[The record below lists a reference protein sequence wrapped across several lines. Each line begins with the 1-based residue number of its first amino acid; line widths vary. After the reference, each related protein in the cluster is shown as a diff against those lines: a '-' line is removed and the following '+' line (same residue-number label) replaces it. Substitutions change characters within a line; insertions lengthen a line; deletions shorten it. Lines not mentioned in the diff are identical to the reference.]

1 MKECGCW
8 GTTERSYVATSVNGQ
23 QESLDPR
30 AKHAIRGAWF
40 GFFVDMFDI
49 YLPIV
54 VLAPALIYFI
64 PSDLDASTK
73 AIISGT
79 IFAATLLGRP
89 IGSVIFGHFADS
101 IGRKRTTIISVTGF
115 GVITGIMALLPGYQ
129 QWGITA
135 VILLIVLRLVDGVFL
150 GGEYTSANPLAMEYS
165 PKEKRGFYS
174 ALIMSGYP
182 LAFAAI
188 SAITT
193 VLLLFIPAG
202 DINSPYVQWGW
213 RIPFVIGSLLA
224 FALVFY
230 YVYLVDESEIF
241 EGSGGGGSP
250 LRQLF
255 TERENLLSFLQVF
268 VLMTGFWLTLQ
279 TVAAI
284 LPGLLGSQVGL
295 SQTNTT
301 ITLVVSN
308 VVLVGGYIAS
318 GVISQRVGRRSFL
331 IVYGLIA
338 AVAGTFLYYLLL
350 SAPPQNLFLVILL
363 TTAITLLVVSCWGIS
378 TAYINERFR
387 TGIRA
392 SAFGIGYSLAVVLP
406 SLYAYYQAGLA
417 AFMPLEY
424 TVLVLLAVGSLL
436 MVVGAV
442 WGPETKDVDFS
453 EDVEAASGADDRA
466 RTATQT
472 EPRTA
477 PGSDGT
483 VGSS

>member
-1 MKECGCW
+1 MA
-8 GTTERSYVATSVNGQ
+8 TVANGQ

-54 VLAPALIYFI
+54 VLAPALIYFVS
-64 PSDLDASTK
+64 PDLDTTTK
-73 AIISGT
+73 AVVSGT

-101 IGRKRTTIISVTGF
+101 IGRRRTTIISVSGF
-115 GVITGIMALLPGYQ
+115 GVVTLLIALLPGYQ
-129 QWGITA
+129 QWGLSA

-174 ALIMSGYP
+174 AVIMSGYP
-182 LAFAAI
+182 LAFATI

-202 DINSPYVQWGW
+202 DVNSPYVQWGW
-213 RIPFVIGSLLA
+213 RIPFVIGALLA

-230 YVYLVDESEIF
+230 YVYLVDESELF
-241 EGSGGGGSP
+241 EESGGGGSP

-284 LPGLLGSQVGL
+284 LPGLLADPVGL
-295 SQTNTT
+295 SKTNTT

-318 GVISQRVGRRSFL
+318 GVISQRVGRRPFL
-331 IVYGLIA
+331 IVYGLVA

-363 TTAITLLVVSCWGIS
+363 TTIITLLVVSCWGLT
-378 TAYINERFR
+378 TAYINERFQ

-417 AFMPLEY
+417 AFMPFEY
-424 TVLVLLAVGSLL
+424 TVLVLLAIGALL
-436 MVVGAV
+436 MVAGAV

-453 EDVEAASGADDRA
+453 QEPEEVSEEAPKREQTPETSP
-466 RTATQT
+466 T

-477 PGSDGT
+477 PGTDRT

>member
-1 MKECGCW
+1 MS
-8 GTTERSYVATSVNGQ
+8 TAAGQ
-23 QESLDPR
+23 REMVDPR
-30 AKHAIRGAWF
+30 AKSAIRGAWF

-54 VLAPALIYFI
+54 VLAPALAYFVA
-64 PSDLDASTK
+64 PDLDAVTK
-73 AIISGT
+73 SVISGS

-89 IGSVIFGHFADS
+89 IGSFIFGHFADA
-101 IGRKRTTIISVTGF
+101 IGRRRMTIMSVSGF
-115 GVITGIMALLPGYQ
+115 GVVTLLMALLPGYQ
-129 QWGITA
+129 QWGIAA
-135 VILLIVLRLVDGVFL
+135 VIILIVLRLVDGVFL

-174 ALIMSGYP
+174 AVIMSGYP

-193 VLLLFIPAG
+193 VLLLFIPAD
-202 DINSPYVQWGW
+202 DINSPYMQWGW

-224 FALVFY
+224 FALVAY
-230 YVYLVDESEIF
+230 YVRSVEESELF
-241 EGSGGGGSP
+241 EEGGGAEAP

-255 TERENLLSFLQVF
+255 TQRENLLSFLQVF
-268 VLMTGFWLTLQ
+268 VLMSGFWLTLQ

-284 LPGLLGSQVGL
+284 LPGLLSSPVGL
-295 SQTNTT
+295 SKTNTT

-308 VVLVGGYIAS
+308 VVLVGGYIAA
-318 GVISQRVGRRSFL
+318 GVISQRVGRRPFL
-331 IVYGLIA
+331 IAYGLVA
-338 AVAGTFLYYLLL
+338 AVVGTFLYYLLL
-350 SAPPQNLFLVILL
+350 SAPPQNLLLVILL
-363 TTAITLLVVSCWGIS
+363 TTIITLLVVSCWGLT
-378 TAYINERFR
+378 TAYINERFQ

-417 AFMPLEY
+417 TFMPFEY
-424 TVLVLLAVGSLL
+424 TVLVLLIIGALL

-453 EDVEAASGADDRA
+453 EGGVQEAPAEAGERTPEASLGEPSRAPGADRA
-466 RTATQT
+466 A
-472 EPRTA
+472 
-477 PGSDGT
+477 
-483 VGSS
+483 GSS

>member
-1 MKECGCW
+1 MA
-8 GTTERSYVATSVNGQ
+8 TTANGQ

-30 AKHAIRGAWF
+30 AKNAIRGAWF

-54 VLAPALIYFI
+54 VLAPAIIYFVAPEMGTVEKSI
-64 PSDLDASTK
+64 V
-73 AIISGT
+73 SGS

-89 IGSVIFGHFADS
+89 IGSFIFGHFADA
-101 IGRKRTTIISVTGF
+101 IGRKRTTIISVSGF
-115 GVITGIMALLPGYQ
+115 GVVTLLMALLPGYQ

-182 LAFAAI
+182 LAFATI

-193 VLLLFIPAG
+193 VLLLLIPAG

-230 YVYLVDESEIF
+230 YVYFVDESELF
-241 EGSGGGGSP
+241 EESGGGGSP

-279 TVAAI
+279 TISAI
-284 LPGLLGSQVGL
+284 LPGLLGSPVGL

-301 ITLVVSN
+301 ITLVVAN

-318 GVISQRVGRRSFL
+318 GVISQRVGRRPFL
-331 IVYGLIA
+331 IATGLIA
-338 AVAGTFLYYLLL
+338 AVVGTFLYYLLL

-363 TTAITLLVVSCWGIS
+363 TTIITLLIVSPWGLT
-378 TAYINERFR
+378 TAYINERFQ

-417 AFMPLEY
+417 AFMPFEY
-424 TVLVLLAVGSLL
+424 TVLVLVVVGGLL

-453 EDVEAASGADDRA
+453 EEDAQAASGAGDRA
-466 RTATQT
+466 SETSPA

-477 PGSDGT
+477 PGTDRT

>member
-1 MKECGCW
+1 M
-8 GTTERSYVATSVNGQ
+8 ATAASGQ
-23 QESLDPR
+23 QEELNPR
-30 AKHAIRGAWF
+30 AKSAIRGAWF

-54 VLAPALIYFI
+54 VLAPALVYFVAPEMGTVEKSI
-64 PSDLDASTK
+64 V
-73 AIISGT
+73 SGS
-79 IFAATLLGRP
+79 IFAATLIGRP
-89 IGSVIFGHFADS
+89 IGSFIFGHFADA
-101 IGRKRTTIISVTGF
+101 IGRRRTTIISVTGF
-115 GVITGIMALLPGYQ
+115 GICTLLMALLPGYQ
-129 QWGITA
+129 ELGIVA
-135 VILLIVLRLVDGVFL
+135 VIIFVLLRLVDGVFL
-150 GGEYTSANPLAMEYS
+150 GGEYTAANPLAMEYS

-193 VLLLFIPAG
+193 VLLFLVPAG

-213 RIPFVIGSLLA
+213 RIPFVIGAALA

-230 YVYLVDESEIF
+230 YVRSVEESELF
-241 EGSGGGGSP
+241 EEAGGTEAP

-255 TERENLLSFLQVF
+255 TNWENLRSFLQVF

-284 LPGLLGSQVGL
+284 LPNLLGDPVGL

-308 VVLVGGYIAS
+308 VVLVAGYFSAGI
-318 GVISQRVGRRSFL
+318 ISQRVGRRPYL
-331 IVYGLIA
+331 IAMGLVA

-350 SAPPQNLFLVILL
+350 SAPPQNLLLVIVLA
-363 TTAITLLVVSCWGIS
+363 TIVTLLVVSPWGIT

-392 SAFGIGYSLAVVLP
+392 SAFGIGYSLAVVIP
-406 SLYAYYQAGLA
+406 SFYAYFQAGLA
-417 AFMPLEY
+417 AFMPFEY
-424 TVLVLLAVGSLL
+424 TVLVLV
-436 MVVGAV
+436 VVGALLIV
-442 WGPETKDVDFS
+442 VGAALGPETKDVDFA
-453 EDVEAASGADDRA
+453 EDVQEAPEADRA
-466 RTATQT
+466 PETSPG

-477 PGSDGT
+477 PGS
-483 VGSS
+483 

>member
-1 MKECGCW
+1 M
-8 GTTERSYVATSVNGQ
+8 ATAASGQ

-54 VLAPALIYFI
+54 VLAPALIYFV
-64 PSDLDASTK
+64 PPDLDTTTK
-73 AIISGT
+73 AVVSGT

-89 IGSVIFGHFADS
+89 VGSFIFGHFADS

-115 GVITGIMALLPGYQ
+115 GVITLAMALLPGYQ
-129 QWGITA
+129 QWGLAA
-135 VILLIVLRLVDGVFL
+135 VILLVVLRLVDGVFL

-188 SAITT
+188 SALTT

-202 DINSPYVQWGW
+202 DISSPYVQWGW
-213 RIPFVIGSLLA
+213 RIPFVIGALLA

-230 YVYLVDESEIF
+230 YVYLVDESELF
-241 EGSGGGGSP
+241 EEGGGGGESP

-255 TERENLLSFLQVF
+255 TQRENLLAFLQVF
-268 VLMTGFWLTLQ
+268 VLMTGFWLSLQ

-301 ITLVVSN
+301 ITLVVAN
-308 VVLVGGYIAS
+308 VVLVGGYLAS
-318 GVISQRVGRRSFL
+318 GVISQRVGRRPFL
-331 IVYGLIA
+331 IAYGLIS
-338 AVAGTFLYYLLL
+338 AVVGTFLYWLLL

-363 TTAITLLVVSCWGIS
+363 ATIITLLVVSCWGIS
-378 TAYINERFR
+378 TAYINERFQ

-417 AFMPLEY
+417 AFMPFEY
-424 TVLVLLAVGSLL
+424 TVLVLLVIGALL
-436 MVVGAV
+436 MVAGAV

-453 EDVEAASGADDRA
+453 HEAQAAPEDERAPEASPD
-466 RTATQT
+466 Q
-472 EPRTA
+472 PRTA
-477 PGSDGT
+477 PGTDRP

>member
-1 MKECGCW
+1 M
-8 GTTERSYVATSVNGQ
+8 ATAANGQ

-54 VLAPALIYFI
+54 VLAPALIYFV

-73 AIISGT
+73 AVISGT

-115 GVITGIMALLPGYQ
+115 GVITGLMALLPGYQ
-129 QWGITA
+129 QWGLAA

-224 FALVFY
+224 FTLVFY

-301 ITLVVSN
+301 ITLVVAN

-363 TTAITLLVVSCWGIS
+363 TTVITLLVVSCWGIS

-424 TVLVLLAVGSLL
+424 TVLVLLVVGALL
-436 MVVGAV
+436 MVVGAA
-442 WGPETKDVDFS
+442 WGPETKEVDFS
-453 EDVEAASGADDRA
+453 EDVEVASGAGDRA
-466 RTATQT
+466 PETSPT

-477 PGSDGT
+477 PGTDRT

>member
-1 MKECGCW
+1 M
-8 GTTERSYVATSVNGQ
+8 ATAAGGQ

-54 VLAPALIYFI
+54 VLAPALIYFV
-64 PSDLDASTK
+64 PPDLDTTTK
-73 AIISGT
+73 AVISGT

-89 IGSVIFGHFADS
+89 VGSFIFGHFADS

-115 GVITGIMALLPGYQ
+115 GVITLLMALLPGYQ
-129 QWGITA
+129 QWGLAA

-188 SAITT
+188 SALTT

-230 YVYLVDESEIF
+230 YVYLVDESELF
-241 EGSGGGGSP
+241 EEGGGGGESP

-255 TERENLLSFLQVF
+255 TERDNLLSFLQVF

-301 ITLVVSN
+301 ITLVVAN
-308 VVLVGGYIAS
+308 VVLVGGYLAS
-318 GVISQRVGRRSFL
+318 GVISQRVGRRPFL
-331 IVYGLIA
+331 IVYGLVA
-338 AVAGTFLYYLLL
+338 AVVGTFLYWVLL

-363 TTAITLLVVSCWGIS
+363 TTVITLLVVSCWGIT
-378 TAYINERFR
+378 TAYINERFQ

-417 AFMPLEY
+417 AFMPFEY
-424 TVLVLLAVGSLL
+424 TVLVLLVIGSLL

-442 WGPETKDVDFS
+442 WGPETKDVDFADAAAQAAP
-453 EDVEAASGADDRA
+453 EDKRAPEASRE
-466 RTATQT
+466 

-477 PGSDGT
+477 PGTDHT

>member
-1 MKECGCW
+1 M
-8 GTTERSYVATSVNGQ
+8 ATAASGQ

-54 VLAPALIYFI
+54 VLAPALIYFV
-64 PSDLDASTK
+64 PPDLDTTTK
-73 AIISGT
+73 AVISGT

-89 IGSVIFGHFADS
+89 VGSFIFGHFADS

-115 GVITGIMALLPGYQ
+115 GVITLLMALLPGYE
-129 QWGITA
+129 QWGLAA

-188 SAITT
+188 SALTT

-230 YVYLVDESEIF
+230 YVYLVDESELF
-241 EGSGGGGSP
+241 EEGGGGGESP

-255 TERENLLSFLQVF
+255 TQRENLLSFLQVF
-268 VLMTGFWLTLQ
+268 VLMTGFWLSLQ

-301 ITLVVSN
+301 ITLVVAN
-308 VVLVGGYIAS
+308 VVLVGGYLAS
-318 GVISQRVGRRSFL
+318 GVISQRVGRRPFL
-331 IVYGLIA
+331 IAYGLIS
-338 AVAGTFLYYLLL
+338 AVVGTFLYWLLL
-350 SAPPQNLFLVILL
+350 SAPPQSLFLVILL
-363 TTAITLLVVSCWGIS
+363 ATVITLLVVSCWGIS
-378 TAYINERFR
+378 TAYINERFQ

-406 SLYAYYQAGLA
+406 SLYAYYQAALA
-417 AFMPLEY
+417 AFMPFEY
-424 TVLVLLAVGSLL
+424 TVLVLLVIGALL

-453 EDVEAASGADDRA
+453 AEAQAAPEDERAAEASRE
-466 RTATQT
+466 

-477 PGSDGT
+477 PGTDPT

>member
-1 MKECGCW
+1 M
-8 GTTERSYVATSVNGQ
+8 ATAANGQ

-54 VLAPALIYFI
+54 VLAPALIYFV
-64 PSDLDASTK
+64 PSELDATTT
-73 AIISGT
+73 AVVSGT

-89 IGSVIFGHFADS
+89 IGSVVFGHFADS
-101 IGRKRTTIISVTGF
+101 IGRRRTTIISVAGF
-115 GVITGIMALLPGYQ
+115 GVVTGLMALLPGYQ
-129 QWGITA
+129 QWGIAA
-135 VILLIVLRLVDGVFL
+135 VIILIVLRLVDGVFL

-224 FALVFY
+224 FALLIY
-230 YVYLVDESEIF
+230 YVYFVDESEIF
-241 EGSGGGGSP
+241 EESGGGGSP

-284 LPGLLGSQVGL
+284 LPSLLGSQVGL

-318 GVISQRVGRRSFL
+318 GVISQRVGRRIFL

-338 AVAGTFLYYLLL
+338 AVVGTFLYYLLL

-363 TTAITLLVVSCWGIS
+363 TTIITLLVVSCWGIS
-378 TAYINERFR
+378 TAYINERFQ

-392 SAFGIGYSLAVVLP
+392 SAFGIGYSVAVVLP
-406 SLYAYYQAGLA
+406 SMYAYYQAGLA
-417 AFMPLEY
+417 VFMPFEY
-424 TVLVLLAVGSLL
+424 TVLVLLAVGALL
-436 MVVGAV
+436 MVAGAL

-453 EDVEAASGADDRA
+453 SEEDVREAPERERA
-466 RTATQT
+466 PETSPG

-477 PGSDGT
+477 PDT
-483 VGSS
+483 DRPIGSS

>member
-1 MKECGCW
+1 
-8 GTTERSYVATSVNGQ
+8 
-23 QESLDPR
+23 
-30 AKHAIRGAWF
+30 
-40 GFFVDMFDI
+40 
-49 YLPIV
+49 
-54 VLAPALIYFI
+54 
-64 PSDLDASTK
+64 
-73 AIISGT
+73 
-79 IFAATLLGRP
+79 
-89 IGSVIFGHFADS
+89 
-101 IGRKRTTIISVTGF
+101 
-115 GVITGIMALLPGYQ
+115 
-129 QWGITA
+129 
-135 VILLIVLRLVDGVFL
+135 
-150 GGEYTSANPLAMEYS
+150 MEYS

-188 SAITT
+188 SALTT

-202 DINSPYVQWGW
+202 DISSPYVQWGW

-230 YVYLVDESEIF
+230 YVYLVDESELF
-241 EGSGGGGSP
+241 EEGGGGGSP

-295 SQTNTT
+295 SKTNTT
-301 ITLVVSN
+301 ITLVVAN

-318 GVISQRVGRRSFL
+318 GVISQRVGRRPFL
-331 IVYGLIA
+331 IAYGLIS
-338 AVAGTFLYYLLL
+338 AVAGTFLYWLLL

-363 TTAITLLVVSCWGIS
+363 ATIITLLVVSCWGIS
-378 TAYINERFR
+378 TAYINERFQ

-417 AFMPLEY
+417 AFMPFEY
-424 TVLVLLAVGSLL
+424 TVLVLLVIGALFIVA
-436 MVVGAV
+436 GAV
-442 WGPETKDVDFS
+442 WGPETKDVNFS
-453 EDVEAASGADDRA
+453 EGVEAAPEDERA
-466 RTATQT
+466 PEASPDQ
-472 EPRTA
+472 PRTA
-477 PGSDGT
+477 PGTDRP

>member
-1 MKECGCW
+1 MVHGR
-8 GTTERSYVATSVNGQ
+8 RSYMATAASGQ

-54 VLAPALIYFI
+54 VLAPALIYFV
-64 PSDLDASTK
+64 PPDLDTTTK
-73 AIISGT
+73 AVISGT

-89 IGSVIFGHFADS
+89 VGSFIFGHFADS

-115 GVITGIMALLPGYQ
+115 GVITLLMALLPGYE
-129 QWGITA
+129 QWGLAA

-150 GGEYTSANPLAMEYS
+150 GGGYTSANPLAMEYS

-188 SAITT
+188 SALTT

-318 GVISQRVGRRSFL
+318 GVISQRVGRRRFL

-417 AFMPLEY
+417 TFMPLEY
-424 TVLVLLAVGSLL
+424 TVLVLLALGSLL

-453 EDVEAASGADDRA
+453 EDVEVASGADDRA

>member
-1 MKECGCW
+1 MVHER
-8 GTTERSYVATSVNGQ
+8 RSYMATAASGQ

-54 VLAPALIYFI
+54 VLAPALIYFV
-64 PSDLDASTK
+64 PPDLDTTTTAVV
-73 AIISGT
+73 SGT

-89 IGSVIFGHFADS
+89 VGSFIFGHFADS
-101 IGRKRTTIISVTGF
+101 IGRKRTTIISVSGF
-115 GVITGIMALLPGYQ
+115 GVITLLMALLPGYQ
-129 QWGITA
+129 QWGLAA

-188 SAITT
+188 SALTT

-202 DINSPYVQWGW
+202 DLSSPYVQWCL

-230 YVYLVDESEIF
+230 YVYLVDESELF
-241 EGSGGGGSP
+241 EEGGGGGSP

-301 ITLVVSN
+301 ITLVVAN

-318 GVISQRVGRRSFL
+318 GVISQRVGRRPFL
-331 IVYGLIA
+331 IAYGLIS
-338 AVAGTFLYYLLL
+338 AVAGTFLYWLLL

-363 TTAITLLVVSCWGIS
+363 ATIIALLVVSCWGIS
-378 TAYINERFR
+378 TAYINERFQ

-417 AFMPLEY
+417 AFMPFEY
-424 TVLVLLAVGSLL
+424 TVLVLLVVGSLFI
-436 MVVGAV
+436 VAGAA

-453 EDVEAASGADDRA
+453 HEAQAAPEDERAPEASPG
-466 RTATQT
+466 Q
-472 EPRTA
+472 PRTA
-477 PGSDGT
+477 PGTDRP

>member
-1 MKECGCW
+1 MS
-8 GTTERSYVATSVNGQ
+8 TAAGQ
-23 QESLDPR
+23 RETVDPR
-30 AKHAIRGAWF
+30 AKSAIRGAWF

-54 VLAPALIYFI
+54 VLAPALAYFV
-64 PSDLDASTK
+64 PPDLGTTTTAVV
-73 AIISGT
+73 SGT

-89 IGSVIFGHFADS
+89 VGSFIFGHFADS
-101 IGRKRTTIISVTGF
+101 IGRKRTTIISVSGF
-115 GVITGIMALLPGYQ
+115 GVITLLMALLPGYQ
-129 QWGITA
+129 QWGVAA
-135 VILLIVLRLVDGVFL
+135 VILLIALRLIDGIFL

-182 LAFAAI
+182 LAFATI

-193 VLLLFIPAG
+193 VLLLLIPAG
-202 DINSPYVQWGW
+202 DLNSPYVQWGW
-213 RIPFVIGSLLA
+213 RIPFLIGSLLA

-230 YVYLVDESEIF
+230 YVRSVEESELF
-241 EGSGGGGSP
+241 EASGGGEAP

-255 TERENLLSFLQVF
+255 TNKENLMSFLQVF
-268 VLMTGFWLTLQ
+268 VLMSGFWLTLQ

-295 SQTNTT
+295 SKTNTT
-301 ITLVVSN
+301 ITLVVAN

-318 GVISQRVGRRSFL
+318 GVISQRVGRRPFL
-331 IVYGLIA
+331 IAYGLVA
-338 AVAGTFLYYLLL
+338 AVVGTFLYYLLL

-363 TTAITLLVVSCWGIS
+363 ATIIALLVVSCWGLT
-378 TAYINERFR
+378 TAYINERFQ

-417 AFMPLEY
+417 TFMPFEY
-424 TVLVLLAVGSLL
+424 TVLVLLVVGALL
-436 MVVGAV
+436 MVAGAA

-453 EDVEAASGADDRA
+453 EETSEEAAPRVEEERVPESSPDGSRAASTRERASG
-466 RTATQT
+466 
-472 EPRTA
+472 
-477 PGSDGT
+477 S
-483 VGSS
+483 

>member
-1 MKECGCW
+1 M
-8 GTTERSYVATSVNGQ
+8 ATAASGQ
-23 QESLDPR
+23 QESLHPR

-54 VLAPALIYFI
+54 VLAPALIYFVA
-64 PSDLDASTK
+64 PEMGTVEKSVV
-73 AIISGT
+73 SGS

-101 IGRKRTTIISVTGF
+101 IGRRRTTILSVSGF
-115 GVITGIMALLPGYQ
+115 GVVTLLMALLPGYQ
-129 QWGITA
+129 QWGIAA
-135 VILLIVLRLVDGVFL
+135 VILLIFLRLVDGVFL

-174 ALIMSGYP
+174 SLIMSGYP

-193 VLLLFIPAG
+193 VLLLFIPAD

-213 RIPFVIGSLLA
+213 RIPFVIGALLA
-224 FALVFY
+224 FALLFY
-230 YVYLVDESEIF
+230 YVRFVDESELF
-241 EGSGGGGSP
+241 EEGGGAQAP

-255 TERENLLSFLQVF
+255 TERENLMSFLQVF

-284 LPGLLGSQVGL
+284 LPGLLASPVGL
-295 SQTNTT
+295 SKTNTT
-301 ITLVVSN
+301 ITLVIAN

-318 GVISQRVGRRSFL
+318 GVISQRVGRRPFL
-331 IVYGLIA
+331 IAYGLVA
-338 AVAGTFLYYLLL
+338 AVVGTFLYYLLL
-350 SAPPQNLFLVILL
+350 SAPPQSLLLVILL
-363 TTAITLLVVSCWGIS
+363 ATVITLLVVSCWGLI
-378 TAYINERFR
+378 TAYINERFH

-417 AFMPLEY
+417 AFMPFEY
-424 TVLVLLAVGSLL
+424 TVLVLLVIGALL
-436 MVVGAV
+436 IVAGAA

-453 EDVEAASGADDRA
+453 EEDVREAPERERVPEASPAEPRRDPGADR
-466 RTATQT
+466 
-472 EPRTA
+472 
-477 PGSDGT
+477 T

>member
-1 MKECGCW
+1 MVHER
-8 GTTERSYVATSVNGQ
+8 RSYMATAASGQ

-54 VLAPALIYFI
+54 VLAPALIYFV
-64 PSDLDASTK
+64 PPDLDTTTTAVV
-73 AIISGT
+73 SGT

-89 IGSVIFGHFADS
+89 VGSFIFGHFADS
-101 IGRKRTTIISVTGF
+101 IGRKRTTIISVSGF
-115 GVITGIMALLPGYQ
+115 GVITLLMALLPGYQ
-129 QWGITA
+129 QWGLAA
-135 VILLIVLRLVDGVFL
+135 VILLVVLRLVDGVFL

-188 SAITT
+188 SALTT

-202 DINSPYVQWGW
+202 DLSSPYVQWGW

-230 YVYLVDESEIF
+230 YVYLVDGSELF
-241 EGSGGGGSP
+241 EEGGGGGSP

-301 ITLVVSN
+301 ITLVVAN

-318 GVISQRVGRRSFL
+318 GVISQRVGRRPFL
-331 IVYGLIA
+331 IAYGLIS
-338 AVAGTFLYYLLL
+338 AVAGTFLYWLLL

-363 TTAITLLVVSCWGIS
+363 ATIIALLVVSCWGIS
-378 TAYINERFR
+378 TAYINERFQ

-417 AFMPLEY
+417 AFMPFEY
-424 TVLVLLAVGSLL
+424 TVLVLLVVGSLFI
-436 MVVGAV
+436 VAGAA
-442 WGPETKDVDFS
+442 WGPETKDVNFS
-453 EDVEAASGADDRA
+453 EEQDVQQAPKADRA
-466 RTATQT
+466 PETSPG
-472 EPRTA
+472 EPRRA
-477 PGSDGT
+477 PGAESAA
-483 VGSS
+483 GSS

>member
-1 MKECGCW
+1 M
-8 GTTERSYVATSVNGQ
+8 ATAANRQ
-23 QESLDPR
+23 QEGLDPR

-54 VLAPALIYFI
+54 VLAPALIYFV
-64 PSDLDASTK
+64 PPDLDATTT
-73 AIISGT
+73 AVVSGT

-101 IGRKRTTIISVTGF
+101 IGRKRTTIISVSGF
-115 GVITGIMALLPGYQ
+115 GVITGLMALLPGYQ
-129 QWGITA
+129 QWGLAA

-174 ALIMSGYP
+174 AFIMSGYP
-182 LAFAAI
+182 LAYAAI
-188 SAITT
+188 SLITMG
-193 VLLLFIPAG
+193 LLFWLPAG

-241 EGSGGGGSP
+241 QESGGGGSP

-295 SQTNTT
+295 SKTNTT
-301 ITLVVSN
+301 ITLVISN

-318 GVISQRVGRRSFL
+318 GVISQRVGRRAFL
-331 IVYGLIA
+331 ITYGLVA
-338 AVAGTFLYYLLL
+338 AVGGTFLYYLLL

-363 TTAITLLVVSCWGIS
+363 TTAITLLVVSCWGIT
-378 TAYINERFR
+378 TAYINERFQ

-406 SLYAYYQAGLA
+406 ALYAYYQAGLA
-417 AFMPLEY
+417 TFMPFEY
-424 TVLVLLAVGSLL
+424 TVLVLLVIGALL
-436 MVVGAV
+436 MVAGAV
-442 WGPETKDVDFS
+442 WGPETKDVDFAADVDTS
-453 EDVEAASGADDRA
+453 PATERDGAEDVAGGRRKTPGTDR
-466 RTATQT
+466 
-472 EPRTA
+472 PL
-477 PGSDGT
+477 
-483 VGSS
+483 GSS

>member
-1 MKECGCW
+1 MVHGR
-8 GTTERSYVATSVNGQ
+8 RSYMATAASGQ

-54 VLAPALIYFI
+54 VLAPALIYFV
-64 PSDLDASTK
+64 PPDLDTTTK
-73 AIISGT
+73 AVISGT

-89 IGSVIFGHFADS
+89 VGSFIFGHFADS

-115 GVITGIMALLPGYQ
+115 GVIT
-129 QWGITA
+129 
-135 VILLIVLRLVDGVFL
+135 
-150 GGEYTSANPLAMEYS
+150 
-165 PKEKRGFYS
+165 
-174 ALIMSGYP
+174 LIMSGYP

-188 SAITT
+188 SALTT

-301 ITLVVSN
+301 ITLVVAN
-308 VVLVGGYIAS
+308 VVLVGGYLAS
-318 GVISQRVGRRSFL
+318 GVISQRVGRRPFL
-331 IVYGLIA
+331 IAYGLIS
-338 AVAGTFLYYLLL
+338 AVVGTFLYWLLL
-350 SAPPQNLFLVILL
+350 SAPPQSLLLVILL
-363 TTAITLLVVSCWGIS
+363 TTVITLLVVSCWGIT
-378 TAYINERFR
+378 TAYINERFQ

-417 AFMPLEY
+417 AFMPFEY
-424 TVLVLLAVGSLL
+424 TVLVLLVVGALL
-436 MVVGAV
+436 MVVGAG
-442 WGPETKDVDFS
+442 WGPQTKGVGFPGP
-453 EDVEAASGADDRA
+453 AAPA
-466 RTATQT
+466 
-472 EPRTA
+472 A
-477 PGSDGT
+477 PE
-483 VGSS
+483 

>member
-1 MKECGCW
+1 M
-8 GTTERSYVATSVNGQ
+8 ATAASGQ

-54 VLAPALIYFI
+54 VLAPALIYFV
-64 PSDLDASTK
+64 PPDLDTTTK
-73 AIISGT
+73 AVISGT

-89 IGSVIFGHFADS
+89 VGSFIFGHFADS

-115 GVITGIMALLPGYQ
+115 GVITLLMALLPGYE
-129 QWGITA
+129 QWGLAA

-188 SAITT
+188 SALTT

-230 YVYLVDESEIF
+230 YVYLVDESELF
-241 EGSGGGGSP
+241 EEGGGGGESP

-255 TERENLLSFLQVF
+255 TQRENLLAFLQVF
-268 VLMTGFWLTLQ
+268 VLMTGFWLSLQ

-301 ITLVVSN
+301 ITLVVAN
-308 VVLVGGYIAS
+308 VVLVGGYLAS
-318 GVISQRVGRRSFL
+318 GVISQRVGRRPFL
-331 IVYGLIA
+331 IAYGLIS
-338 AVAGTFLYYLLL
+338 AVVGTFLYWLLL
-350 SAPPQNLFLVILL
+350 SAPPQSLFLVILL
-363 TTAITLLVVSCWGIS
+363 ATVITLLVVSCWGIS
-378 TAYINERFR
+378 TAYINERFQ

-406 SLYAYYQAGLA
+406 SLYAYYQAALA
-417 AFMPLEY
+417 AFMPFEY
-424 TVLVLLAVGSLL
+424 TVLVLLVIGALL

-453 EDVEAASGADDRA
+453 AEAQAAPEDERAPEASRE
-466 RTATQT
+466 

-477 PGSDGT
+477 PGTDPT

>member
-1 MKECGCW
+1 M
-8 GTTERSYVATSVNGQ
+8 ATAAGGQ

-54 VLAPALIYFI
+54 VLAPALIYFV
-64 PSDLDASTK
+64 PPDLDTTTK
-73 AIISGT
+73 AVISGT

-89 IGSVIFGHFADS
+89 VGSFIFGHFADS
-101 IGRKRTTIISVTGF
+101 IGRKRTTIISVSGF
-115 GVITGIMALLPGYQ
+115 GVITLLMALLPGYE
-129 QWGITA
+129 QWGLAA
-135 VILLIVLRLVDGVFL
+135 VILLVVLRLVDGVFL

-188 SAITT
+188 SALTT

-213 RIPFVIGSLLA
+213 RIPFVIGALLA

-230 YVYLVDESEIF
+230 YVYLVDESELF
-241 EGSGGGGSP
+241 EEGGGGGESP

-301 ITLVVSN
+301 ITLVVAN
-308 VVLVGGYIAS
+308 VVLVGGYLAS
-318 GVISQRVGRRSFL
+318 GVISQRVGRRPFL
-331 IVYGLIA
+331 IVYGLVA
-338 AVAGTFLYYLLL
+338 AVVGTFLYWVLL

-363 TTAITLLVVSCWGIS
+363 ATVITLLVVSCWGIT
-378 TAYINERFR
+378 TAYINERFQ

-417 AFMPLEY
+417 AFMPFEY
-424 TVLVLLAVGSLL
+424 TVLVLLVIGSLL

-442 WGPETKDVDFS
+442 WGPETKDVDFADAAAQAAP
-453 EDVEAASGADDRA
+453 EDKRAPEASRE
-466 RTATQT
+466 

-477 PGSDGT
+477 PGTDHT

>member
-1 MKECGCW
+1 M
-8 GTTERSYVATSVNGQ
+8 ATAAGGQ

-54 VLAPALIYFI
+54 VLAPALIYFV
-64 PSDLDASTK
+64 PPDLDTTTK
-73 AIISGT
+73 AVISGT

-89 IGSVIFGHFADS
+89 VGSFIFGHFADS

-115 GVITGIMALLPGYQ
+115 GVITLLMALLPGYQ
-129 QWGITA
+129 QWGLAA

-188 SAITT
+188 SALTT

-230 YVYLVDESEIF
+230 YVYLVDESELF
-241 EGSGGGGSP
+241 EEGYV
-250 LRQLF
+250 LR
-255 TERENLLSFLQVF
+255 ERNGRRNRYQENLLAFLQVF

-301 ITLVVSN
+301 ITLVVAN
-308 VVLVGGYIAS
+308 VVLVGGYLAS
-318 GVISQRVGRRSFL
+318 GVISQRVGRRPFL
-331 IVYGLIA
+331 IVYGLVA
-338 AVAGTFLYYLLL
+338 AVVGTFLYWVLL

-363 TTAITLLVVSCWGIS
+363 TTVITLLVVSCWGIT
-378 TAYINERFR
+378 TAYINERFQ

-417 AFMPLEY
+417 AFMPFEY
-424 TVLVLLAVGSLL
+424 TVLVLLVIGSLL

-442 WGPETKDVDFS
+442 WGPETKDVDFADAAAQAAP
-453 EDVEAASGADDRA
+453 EDKRAPEASRE
-466 RTATQT
+466 

-477 PGSDGT
+477 PGTDHT